1 MVCLLVLVHL
11 NVRQNSK
18 IHLSFMTIV
27 LLSECFL
34 TVLPYSLYLP
44 IHLHPQTHFLC
55 SLLVTLYKVSI
66 SLVNNSCNFGMLH
79 FSLLR
84 ESQALSSQW
93 YRIGGGRS
101 ELWYLGVSVSQ
112 GKILKKKGKLTFIK
126 SYYKVLAFQVALVVK
141 NPPANAGDARDVGLI
156 PGQGRSPGGG
166 NDNPL
171 KYSCLE
177 NSTDRG
183 AWWESMQLQ
192 RVGHD

>member
-1 MVCLLVLVHL
+1 MISFIKEVMVCLLVLFHL
-11 NVRQNSK
+11 NVRQNNK

-34 TVLPYSLYLP
+34 TVLPYSLYLL

-55 SLLVTLYKVSI
+55 SLLATLYKVSI

-126 SYYKVLAFQVALVVK
+126 SYYNMQ
-141 NPPANAGDARDVGLI
+141 
-156 PGQGRSPGGG
+156 
-166 NDNPL
+166 ND
-171 KYSCLE
+171 
-177 NSTDRG
+177 
-183 AWWESMQLQ
+183 
-192 RVGHD
+192 